1 MSHANTSQGCAPVS
15 HSHVVSALCLG
26 RYWAYFRNYHGQTS
40 ETLHF
45 NFSPDSCS
53 VVCPVGAIYCGT
65 SGYACAL
72 EAAKKKKEADKKP
85 EAEDEE
91 AVEEDA
97 TDDEV
102 TTEEAEARTT
112 ERSTSEE
119 VDYSED
125 EEE

>member
-1 MSHANTSQGCAPVS
+1 MWSLRCVWVGIKHF
-15 HSHVVSALCLG
+15 HI
-26 RYWAYFRNYHGQTS
+26 S
-40 ETLHF
+40 EIIMTRLKKTQHF

-72 EAAKKKKEADKKP
+72 EAAKKKKDAEKKP
-85 EAEDEE
+85 EAEEEE

-97 TDDEV
+97 ADDEV

-112 ERSTSEE
+112 ERSASEE

>member
-1 MSHANTSQGCAPVS
+1 M
-15 HSHVVSALCLG
+15 VSALCLG
-26 RYWAYFRNYHGQTS
+26 RYWAYLRNYHGQTT

-72 EAAKKKKEADKKP
+72 EAAKKKKEDAEKKP
-85 EAEDEE
+85 EAEEEE

-97 TDDEV
+97 ADDEV

-112 ERSTSEE
+112 ERSASEE

>member
-1 MSHANTSQGCAPVS
+1 MSR
-15 HSHVVSALCLG
+15 SHVVSVLCLG
-26 RYWAYFRNYHGQTS
+26 TYWVFSCFRNYHGQS
-40 ETLHF
+40 LETLHS

-85 EAEDEE
+85 EAEEEE

-119 VDYSED
+119 VDNSED